1 VLDRRRETPFALEP
15 LAELPVLGQVRRKKL
30 QRPKLPELF
39 MASPV
44 DHAHPA
50 FAEPFFDPMP
60 DDRGPDH
67 CVNPHEA
74 EP

>member
-1 VLDRRRETPFALEP
+1 
-15 LAELPVLGQVRRKKL
+15 
-30 QRPKLPELF
+30 

-50 FAEPFFDPMP
+50 LAKPFFDPMA

-67 CVNPHEA
+67 CVNSHEA